1 MIRTPPFLRSGALIG
16 FVATARFLET
26 ERIEEARRLF
36 VEAGFKVRVDEY
48 ADRPF
53 HQFGGDDAARSA
65 AFNRMLEDEEI
76 KAVFSVRGGY
86 GSVRM
91 VDGID
96 DALLKATPKWIC
108 GYSDI
113 TVLHGRAQQLNIQ
126 SLHCP
131 MPVDLPSCSPE
142 AREQTFRALIG
153 ENIDQEW
160 AGSENDLIGTA
171 EGILKGGNL
180 SVLYSLLGSADLP
193 DMQGAV
199 LFIEEIDEYLY
210 HIDRMMMGLAR
221 AGALDS
227 LAGIA
232 IGGLSDMNDNVIP
245 FGESAEEIM
254 HRMLPPMLPVAFG
267 LPVGHAFENQA
278 FINGSEVEF
287 RVDSEG
293 AHINPII

>member
-1 MIRTPPFLRSGALIG
+1 MIRTPPFLHPGDLIG

-26 ERIEEARRLF
+26 ERIEEARKLF
-36 VEAGFKVRVDEY
+36 VAAGFRVRVDEY

-53 HQFGGDDAARSA
+53 HQFGGDDASRSA
-65 AFNRMLEDEEI
+65 AFNRMLADEEI

-113 TVLHGRAQQLNIQ
+113 TILHGRAQQLNIQ

-142 AREQTFRALIG
+142 AREQTFRALKG
-153 ENIDQEW
+153 EKIDQEW
-160 AGSENDLIGTA
+160 AGSENDLVGTA

-180 SVLYSLLGSADLP
+180 SVLYSLLGSADLLRG
-193 DMQGAV
+193 Q
-199 LFIEEIDEYLY
+199 IC
-210 HIDRMMMGLAR
+210 
-221 AGALDS
+221 
-227 LAGIA
+227 
-232 IGGLSDMNDNVIP
+232 
-245 FGESAEEIM
+245 FGEHAAI
-254 HRMLPPMLPVAFG
+254 RFFG
-267 LPVGHAFENQA
+267 HL
-278 FINGSEVEF
+278 
-287 RVDSEG
+287 
-293 AHINPII
+293 NPFKAWY

>member
-1 MIRTPPFLRSGALIG
+1 MIRTPPFLRPGDLIG

-26 ERIEEARRLF
+26 ERIEEARKLF
-36 VEAGFKVRVDEY
+36 VAAGFRVRVDEY

-53 HQFGGDDAARSA
+53 HQFGGDDAARSG
-65 AFNRMLEDEEI
+65 AFNRMLADEEI

-113 TVLHGRAQQLNIQ
+113 TILHGRAQQLNIQ

-142 AREQTFRALIG
+142 AREQTFRALKG

-160 AGSENDLIGTA
+160 AGSENDLIGSA

-210 HIDRMMMGLAR
+210 HIDRMLRGMSRSGLF
-221 AGALDS
+221 AGLK
-227 LAGIA
+227 GVV
-232 IGGLSDMNDNVIP
+232 IGGLTDMNDHDRP
-245 FGESAEEIM
+245 FGWTAEQII
-254 HRMLPPMLPVAFG
+254 RDQFAPLNIPVAFG
-267 LPVGHAFENQA
+267 LPAGHIRDNRPLLLGGKVRLEHEC
-278 FINGSEVEF
+278 GHWKLSY
-287 RVDSEG
+287 
-293 AHINPII
+293 H